1 MCPRF
6 FCAPYV
12 CGQHTGH
19 LKNLSKIIQL
29 SKYSPA

>member
-19 LKNLSKIIQL
+19 SRVYELKLFIFI
-29 SKYSPA
+29 P